1 MTNSSLNELSSPP
14 AKVKKTTHI
23 RLILMLGV
31 PLCAALLCCVWYL
44 KSGRFVETDNAYIK
58 ANKVQ
63 VSAEVAGIV
72 QNVLI
77 NENQTV
83 RAGQALFEINPE
95 PFQMAAMRAE
105 AQLAQVRTDIA
116 SLQASYYEKQA
127 QIQLANSKY
136 TFQLKELQRH
146 QDLLNKN
153 YISIATFDTVKQ
165 NADLAQLQLKADQQ
179 DLYRIAVTLGGSVDF
194 PIQQH
199 PNYMAAKTALDQ
211 AKLNLKRT
219 VITASLSG
227 TVSVPPKPGQ
237 YLNAGQTAMT
247 LVASGNLWIEANY
260 TETQLTHVK
269 PGQTVTI
276 YVDTFPDVVW
286 QGEVQSLSP
295 ATSAEFSVLPAQN
308 TTGNW
313 VKVSQ
318 RVPVLI
324 HLKPQLNAPEL
335 RAGLSVETEI
345 DTQFHRSLFG
355 YVL

>member
-1 MTNSSLNELSSPP
+1 MSNSTANELSPAP
-14 AKVKKTTHI
+14 AKGKK
-23 RLILMLGV
+23 RAYVRFILMVAV
-31 PLCAALLCCVWYL
+31 PLCAALVGCVLYL

-58 ANKVQ
+58 ADKVQ
-63 VSAEVAGIV
+63 VSAEIAGIV

-77 NENQTV
+77 SENQKV
-83 RAGQALFEINPE
+83 NAGQALFEINPE

-116 SLQASYYEKQA
+116 SLQASYHEKQA
-127 QIQLANSKY
+127 EIQLANSKY
-136 TFQLKELQRH
+136 AFQLKELKRH

-153 YISIATFDTVKQ
+153 YISMATFDTVKQ
-165 NADLAQLQLKADQQ
+165 NTDLAQLQLKADEQ
-179 DLYRIAVTLGGSVDF
+179 DLHRIAVSLGGSVDF
-194 PIQQH
+194 PLEQH
-199 PNYMAAKTALDQ
+199 PNYLAAQAALNQ

-219 VITASLSG
+219 VVTASLAG

-247 LVASGNLWIEANY
+247 LVVSNNLWIEANY

-276 YVDTFPDVVW
+276 HVDTFPDAEW

-324 HLKPQLNAPEL
+324 HLKAQQNTPEL
-335 RAGLSVETEI
+335 RAGLSVETRI

-355 YVL
+355 YIL